1 MELEKSRDL
10 DEAEG
15 QFFTCK
21 EVLIAVA
28 AYVNWKHL
36 SRRSSECIAM

>member
-28 AYVNWKHL
+28 AYVNWKL
-36 SRRSSECIAM
+36 FF